1 MIDLFEIINSRR
13 DNRIKITGIVSE
25 LSVIP
30 YTTKD
35 INSLVSILLDKR
47 DELDIKIFDI
57 HQEDASVSRRPL
69 SIADTYERRRP
80 LSITDTYER
89 LPIEAITF
97 DIDVYMN
104 AELYNNICSEF
115 EDLIDYFTTGA
126 IKYDVVEEAMSGLS
140 IARTARSDFPEPYVT
155 VNWEDLYDTR
165 RNPLGDSTLYEFQEY
180 NFFGMGSYPRHH
192 DADGDILSFM
202 EFEQDF
208 RPTDMSNMFSNMV
221 LSLDELS
228 RPVIDRRDR

>member
-13 DNRIKITGIVSE
+13 DYRIKITGIVSE

-69 SIADTYERRRP
+69 SI
-80 LSITDTYER
+80 TDTYER

-104 AELYNNICSEF
+104 AELYNNIYSEF

-126 IKYDVVEEAMSGLS
+126 IKYDVVEEAMSGLAV
-140 IARTARSDFPEPYVT
+140 ARTARSDFPEPYVT
-155 VNWEDLYDTR
+155 VNWEDLSDTR
-165 RNPLGDSTLYEFQEY
+165 RNPLRDSTLYEFQEY